1 MWKSIASNF
10 LTIFILALFAIGGLI
25 GWGQSQYKAEGPL
38 QQAAFFEV
46 PRGASL
52 RSVSEK
58 LADVG
63 AISNASVFRIGA
75 EYSDMARKLKFGNYE
90 IPAGASM
97 VEIINIVT
105 AGGPSTFRFVA
116 TYLIR
121 NTGGELRFRER
132 APGTGEVKVL
142 AEFKTGEAVPAAYS
156 DAVSAEV
163 PIVYRV
169 AIAEGLTS
177 WQIVDGLKGADF
189 LTGEVDELPAEGAL
203 APDTYEVKRGAVRG
217 EILTRMAQAQTRILD
232 TAWENRAADVPL
244 TTKEE
249 ALILASIVEKETGV
263 AEERRQVASVFTNR
277 LNQGMRL
284 QTDPTV
290 IYGITLGEGN
300 GLGRGIRQSELRR
313 RTPYNT
319 YVIEGLPPTP
329 IANPGKLAIEA
340 ALNPDTT
347 PYIFFVADGTG
358 GHAFAET
365 IGEHNQNVAAWRKI
379 EAERNANN

>member
-1 MWKSIASNF
+1 MWRSIASNF
-10 LTIFILALFAIGGLI
+10 LTLFILLLFAVGGII

-38 QQAAFFEV
+38 EQAAFFEV

-52 RSVSEK
+52 RTVSER
-58 LADVG
+58 LEAQG
-63 AISNASVFRIGA
+63 AITNASIFRIGA
-75 EYSDMARKLKFGNYE
+75 EYTDRAQQLKFGNYE

-97 VEIINIVT
+97 VDIIDIVT
-105 AGGPSTFRFVA
+105 SGGPSTFRFVA

-121 NTGGELRFRER
+121 NSGGETRFRER
-132 APGTGEVKVL
+132 TPGTGEEVVL
-142 AEFKTGEAVPAAYS
+142 AQFKAGEPLPEAYSEAVA
-156 DAVSAEV
+156 AEV

-169 AIAEGLTS
+169 SIAEGLTS
-177 WQIVDGLKGADF
+177 WQIVEGLKGADF
-189 LTGEVDELPAEGAL
+189 LEGDVTELPAEGSL
-203 APDTYEVKRGAVRG
+203 APDTYEVSRGANRG
-217 EILTRMAQAQTRILD
+217 EILARMESAQERILAN
-232 TAWENRAADVPL
+232 AWENRAEGLPL
-244 TTKEE
+244 KSAEE
-249 ALILASIVEKETGV
+249 ALILASIVEKETGQP
-263 AEERRQVASVFTNR
+263 EERRQVASVFTNR

-290 IYGITLGEGN
+290 IYGITNGEGN
-300 GLGRGIRQSELRR
+300 GLGRGIRQSELER
-313 RTPYNT
+313 RTAYNT
-319 YVIEGLPPTP
+319 YVIPGLPPTP

-365 IGEHNQNVAAWRKI
+365 IGEHNRNVAAWRKI

>member
-1 MWKSIASNF
+1 MWRSIASNF
-10 LTIFILALFAIGGLI
+10 LTLFILLLFAVGGII

-38 QQAAFFEV
+38 AQAAFFEV

-52 RSVSEK
+52 RTVSER
-58 LADVG
+58 LEAQG
-63 AISNASVFRIGA
+63 AITNASIFRIGA
-75 EYSDMARKLKFGNYE
+75 EYTDKAQQLKFGNYE

-97 VEIINIVT
+97 VEIIDIVT

-121 NTGGELRFRER
+121 NSGAEMRFRER
-132 APGTGEVKVL
+132 TPGTGEEVVL
-142 AEFKTGEAVPAAYS
+142 AEFKAGEPLPAAYS
-156 DAVSAEV
+156 EAVAAEV

-169 AIAEGLTS
+169 SIAEGLTS
-177 WQIVDGLKGADF
+177 WQIVEGLKGADF
-189 LTGEVDELPAEGAL
+189 LEGDVAELPGEGTL
-203 APDTYEVKRGAVRG
+203 APDTYEVSRGANRG
-217 EILTRMAQAQTRILD
+217 DILARMETAQARILA
-232 TAWENRAADVPL
+232 TAWENRAEGLPL
-244 TTKEE
+244 KSAEE
-249 ALILASIVEKETGV
+249 ALILASIVEKETGQP
-263 AEERRQVASVFTNR
+263 EERRQVASVFTNR
-277 LNQGMRL
+277 LNQGMKL

-290 IYGITLGEGN
+290 IYGITNGEGN
-300 GLGRGIRQSELRR
+300 GLGRGIRQSELQR
-313 RTPYNT
+313 RTDYNT
-319 YVIEGLPPTP
+319 YVIPALPPTP

-365 IGEHNQNVAAWRKI
+365 IGEHNRNVAAWRKI

>member
-1 MWKSIASNF
+1 MWKSVASNF
-10 LTIFILALFAIGGLI
+10 LTLFIVALFAIGALI
-25 GWGQSQYKAEGPL
+25 GWGQSQYKSEGPL
-38 QQAAFFEV
+38 QSATFFEV

-63 AISNASVFRIGA
+63 AISNASIFRIGA
-75 EYSDMARKLKFGNYE
+75 EYTDMASQLKFGNYE

-97 VEIINIVT
+97 REIVDIIT

-116 TYLIR
+116 TYVIR
-121 NTGGELRFRER
+121 NSGAEMRFRER
-132 APGTGEVKVL
+132 TPGTGEVKVL
-142 AEFKTGEAVPAAYS
+142 AEFKAGEEIPAAYQE
-156 DAVSAEV
+156 AVENDV
-163 PIVYRV
+163 PIVYRLSV
-169 AIAEGLTS
+169 AEGLTS
-177 WQIVDGLKGADF
+177 WQIVEGLKGADF
-189 LTGEVDELPAEGAL
+189 LVGEVSEVPAEGSL
-203 APDTYEVKRGAVRG
+203 APDTYEVSRGADRG
-217 EILTRMAQAQTRILD
+217 EILTRMASAQENILSV
-232 TAWENRAADVPL
+232 AWENRAADLPL
-244 TTKEE
+244 ETMEE

-263 AEERRQVASVFTNR
+263 PEERRQVASVFINR

-319 YVIEGLPPTP
+319 YVIDGLPPTP

-340 ALNPDTT
+340 ALNPDST

-358 GHAFAET
+358 GHAFAVT
-365 IGEHNQNVAAWRKI
+365 IADHNRNVAAWRKI